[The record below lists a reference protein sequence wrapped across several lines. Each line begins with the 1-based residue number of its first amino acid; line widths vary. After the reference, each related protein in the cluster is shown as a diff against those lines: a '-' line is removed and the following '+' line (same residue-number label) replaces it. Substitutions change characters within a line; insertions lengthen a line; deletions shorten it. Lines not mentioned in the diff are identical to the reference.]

1 MTSAY
6 QYRANN
12 ESLFA
17 LAKVM
22 EVTCEEADC
31 VEWCKEVGLIDKT
44 KFCPLCSMPM
54 RLSCELKRWRCC
66 RSTQHATGK
75 EVNLGMLTNSFFS
88 ETKLN
93 LCSAVRLLL
102 AWFMRLAHGQTSEL
116 ADVSERAV
124 HNWDSGKP
132 GSSATSNTCAA

>member
-1 MTSAY
+1 MASAY

-44 KFCPLCSMPM
+44 KFCHYAACPCGSAASSSVGAAAAVRSMPQA
-54 RLSCELKRWRCC
+54 K
-66 RSTQHATGK
+66 
-75 EVNLGMLTNSFFS
+75 
-88 ETKLN
+88 
-93 LCSAVRLLL
+93 SAVRLLL
-102 AWFMRLAHGQTSEL
+102 AWFMRLAHGQASDL
-116 ADVSERAV
+116 ADVSERAA
-124 HNWDSGKP
+124 HNWDSGKQ